1 MSIHNT
7 RKKKKKKKKNIIF
20 FAVEQKRRQF
30 AMADARH
37 AKAHNN
43 LTQHHKN
50 VPMACEKI
58 DGKHNAKKKKK
69 RKKKSKKKNDEAKG
83 NNRNAGSKRFCRCQA
98 NANDL
103 HA

>member
-1 MSIHNT
+1 
-7 RKKKKKKKKNIIF
+7 
-20 FAVEQKRRQF
+20 
-30 AMADARH
+30 MADARH

-69 RKKKSKKKNDEAKG
+69 RKKNQKKKMTRRKATTAMQEASDFVDAKPMQMTCTHK
-83 NNRNAGSKRFCRCQA
+83 N
-98 NANDL
+98 
-103 HA
+103 